1 MNIYYKMNT
10 STTVAAT
17 TIGLSTLGV
26 LAYYGYN
33 SMKGG
38 EGEGEKT
45 ESFQEKA
52 EKEINEKG
60 LWSSFWQGEYNDIQK
75 EEAARIAAEEAA
87 EEARIAAEE
96 AAEEARIA
104 AEEAAEKAAEEARVA
119 AEEAAEKA
127 AEEARVAAEE
137 AAEKAA
143 EEARV
148 AAEDAAEEVRITQ
161 HLLNLAKVA
170 AEKKTIDEDRVAE
183 DKKAVEEV
191 IQETNKYL
199 GAQGL

>member
-104 AEEAAEKAAEEARVA
+104 AEEAAEEARIA